1 MGEEVVAI
9 KALIQQRHLSY
20 AGFCQEWEKAAAGI
34 DKRLT
39 GSHPGHAQF
48 YRWLKGD
55 LRSGKPRTDS
65 CRVLEAM
72 FPGWT
77 VDELFTPYHGSMQS
91 SRDQTE
97 TQGRDSAQRR
107 QPPAEEGRHLD
118 LAGVYMSRPQFLSE
132 VPLYEM
138 IENASAVRASGLSLN
153 LLTQHYADAQIR
165 RLVESGTRFQLLFLD
180 PASEA
185 MKVREREEGYD
196 TGFLAGLTEINLRI
210 MKERVRSL
218 LAPDARE
225 LVEIGISDETIRFNI
240 TLIDDTTGV
249 IQPYL
254 PQARGVDSPTFLVE
268 RRKHGGELFH
278 TFEQIFTSL
287 WDRATLL

>member
-20 AGFCQEWEKAAAGI
+20 AGFCQEWEKTAEGI
-34 DKRLT
+34 DKRLR

-65 CRVLEAM
+65 CRVLETM

-77 VDELFTPYHGSMQS
+77 IDELFAPYGERPSDNHRKTPDRGN
-91 SRDQTE
+91 
-97 TQGRDSAQRR
+97 
-107 QPPAEEGRHLD
+107 RHLD
-118 LAGVYMSRPQFLSE
+118 LTGAYLSRPQLLSE
-132 VPLYEM
+132 VPLYHM
-138 IENASAVRASGLSLN
+138 IENASFVRASGLSLN
-153 LLTQHYADAQIR
+153 LLIQHYPDAKIR
-165 RLVESGTRFQLLFLD
+165 HLVERGTRFQLLFLD
-180 PASEA
+180 PRSEA
-185 MKVREREEGYD
+185 MKIREREEGYD
-196 TGFLAGLTEINLRI
+196 TGFLAGLTEINLKI
-210 MKERVRSL
+210 AKERVRSHL
-218 LAPDARE
+218 EAGKRDRM
-225 LVEIGISDETIRFNI
+225 EIGVSDETLRFNI
-240 TLIDDTTGV
+240 TLIDDATGV

-254 PQARGVDSPTFLVE
+254 PQARGVDSPAFLVE
-268 RRKHGGELFH
+268 RRAQGGELFH

>member
-1 MGEEVVAI
+1 MGEEVVTI
-9 KALIQQRHLSY
+9 KALVQQRHLSY
-20 AGFCQEWEKAAAGI
+20 AGFCQEWEKIAEGI
-34 DKRLT
+34 DKRLS
-39 GSHPGHAQF
+39 GSHPGHAQY

-65 CRVLEAM
+65 CRVLETM

-77 VDELFTPYHGSMQS
+77 IDELFAPY
-91 SRDQTE
+91 RDRESDDHRTVP
-97 TQGRDSAQRR
+97 GQRN
-107 QPPAEEGRHLD
+107 RHLD
-118 LAGVYMSRPQFLSE
+118 LTSVYMSRSQLLSE

-138 IENASAVRASGLSLN
+138 IESASLVRASGLSLN
-153 LLTQHYADAQIR
+153 LLIQHYPDAQIR
-165 RLVESGTRFQLLFLD
+165 RLIESGTRFQLLFLD
-180 PASEA
+180 PGSDA

-196 TGFLAGLTEINLRI
+196 VGFLAGLTGINLRI
-210 MKERVRSL
+210 AQERVRSL
-218 LAPDARE
+218 LEADKRDR
-225 LVEIGISDETIRFNI
+225 VEIGISNETLRFNI

-268 RRKHGGELFH
+268 RRAHSGELFH
-278 TFEQIFTSL
+278 TYEQIFTSL

>member
-1 MGEEVVAI
+1 MGNEVVAI
-9 KALIQQRHLSY
+9 KALIQERHLSY
-20 AGFCQEWEKAAAGI
+20 TGFCQEWEKIAAGF
-34 DKRLT
+34 DNRLA

-72 FPGWT
+72 FPGWS
-77 VDELFTPYHGSMQS
+77 VEELFAPHSRTEDPREGSGEHRRTPS
-91 SRDQTE
+91 
-97 TQGRDSAQRR
+97 
-107 QPPAEEGRHLD
+107 EEGRHLD

-138 IENASAVRASGLSLN
+138 IENASIVRASGLSLN

-180 PASEA
+180 PDSEA
-185 MKVREREEGYD
+185 MKVREQEEGYE
-196 TGFLAGLTEINLRI
+196 TGFLAGLTEINLKI

-218 LAPDARE
+218 LTPEARDR
-225 LVEIGISDETIRFNI
+225 VKIGVSAETIRFNI
-240 TLIDDTTGV
+240 ILIDDSTGV
-249 IQPYL
+249 IRPYL
-254 PQARGVDSPTFLVE
+254 PQSRGVDSPTLLTE

-278 TFEQIFTSL
+278 TFEQVFASL
-287 WDRATLL
+287 WDRATPL

>member
-9 KALIQQRHLSY
+9 KALVRQRHLSY
-20 AGFCQEWEKAAAGI
+20 AGFCQEWEKIAEGI
-34 DKRLT
+34 DKRLS

-65 CRVLEAM
+65 CRVLETM

-77 VDELFTPYHGSMQS
+77 IDELFAPYRVRASDNHRKLPG
-91 SRDQTE
+91 
-97 TQGRDSAQRR
+97 QGN
-107 QPPAEEGRHLD
+107 RHLD
-118 LAGVYMSRPQFLSE
+118 LTGVYMSRPQLLSE
-132 VPLYEM
+132 VPLDEM
-138 IENASAVRASGLSLN
+138 IENASLVRASGLSLN
-153 LLTQHYADAQIR
+153 LLVQHYPDAQIR
-165 RLVESGTRFQLLFLD
+165 RLIESGTRFQLLFLD
-180 PASEA
+180 PGSEA

-196 TGFLAGLTEINLRI
+196 IGFLAGLTEINLRI
-210 MKERVRSL
+210 AKERVRSL
-218 LAPDARE
+218 LETEKRDR
-225 LVEIGISDETIRFNI
+225 VEIGISNETLRFNI
-240 TLIDDTTGV
+240 TLIDDATGV

-268 RRKHGGELFH
+268 RRAHGGELFH
-278 TFEQIFTSL
+278 AYEQIFTSL

>member
-20 AGFCQEWEKAAAGI
+20 AGFCQEWEKPAEGI
-34 DKRLT
+34 DKRLS

-65 CRVLEAM
+65 CRVLETM

-77 VDELFTPYHGSMQS
+77 IDELFAPYRKRASDDHRQLP
-91 SRDQTE
+91 DQ
-97 TQGRDSAQRR
+97 GN
-107 QPPAEEGRHLD
+107 RHLD
-118 LAGVYMSRPQFLSE
+118 LTGVYMSRPQLLSE

-138 IENASAVRASGLSLN
+138 IENASLVRASGLSLN
-153 LLTQHYADAQIR
+153 LLIQHYPDAQIR
-165 RLVESGTRFQLLFLD
+165 RLIESGTRFQLLFLD
-180 PASEA
+180 PGSEA

-196 TGFLAGLTEINLRI
+196 IGFLAGLTEINLKI
-210 MKERVRSL
+210 AKDRVRSL
-218 LAPDARE
+218 LETDKRDR
-225 LVEIGISDETIRFNI
+225 VEIGISNETLRFNI
-240 TLIDDTTGV
+240 TLIDDATGV

-268 RRKHGGELFH
+268 RRVHGGELFH
-278 TFEQIFTSL
+278 AFEQIFTSL

>member
-20 AGFCQEWEKAAAGI
+20 AGFCQEWEKAAAEI

-72 FPGWT
+72 FPGWP
-77 VDELFTPYHGSMQS
+77 VDELFAPYRGSLQF
-91 SRDQTE
+91 SRNLAE
-97 TQGRDSAQRR
+97 NQGTDSGKHQRR
-107 QPPAEEGRHLD
+107 LPGEEGRHLD
-118 LAGVYMSRPQFLSE
+118 LAAIYMSRPQFLSE

-138 IENASAVRASGLSLN
+138 IENASVIRASGLSLN
-153 LLTQHYADAQIR
+153 LLAQHYADAQIR

-180 PASEA
+180 PDSEA
-185 MKVREREEGYD
+185 MKIREQEEGYD
-196 TGFLAGLTEINLRI
+196 TGFLAGLTEINLKI
-210 MKERVRSL
+210 LKERVRSVL
-218 LAPDARE
+218 QPEARDR
-225 LVEIGISDETIRFNI
+225 VEIGLSDETVRFNI

-254 PQARGVDSPTFLVE
+254 P
-268 RRKHGGELFH
+268 
-278 TFEQIFTSL
+278 
-287 WDRATLL
+287 

>member
-1 MGEEVVAI
+1 MGDEMVAI

-20 AGFCQEWEKAAAGI
+20 AGFCQEWEKIAKGI
-34 DKRLT
+34 DKRLA

-65 CRVLEAM
+65 CRVLETM

-77 VDELFTPYHGSMQS
+77 VDELFAPYQERTPDNH
-91 SRDQTE
+91 
-97 TQGRDSAQRR
+97 
-107 QPPAEEGRHLD
+107 RHLD
-118 LAGVYMSRPQFLSE
+118 LTGVYMSRPKLLSE

-138 IENASAVRASGLSLN
+138 IERASLVRASGLSLN
-153 LLTQHYADAQIR
+153 LLTQHYPDAQMR
-165 RLVESGTRFQLLFLD
+165 RLIESGTRFQMLFLD
-180 PASEA
+180 PDSEA
-185 MKVREREEGYD
+185 MKVREREEGYAA
-196 TGFLAGLTEINLRI
+196 GFLAGLTRINLKI
-210 MKERVRSL
+210 ATERVRSL
-218 LAPDARE
+218 LETEKRNR
-225 LVEIGISDETIRFNI
+225 VEIGLSDETLRFNI

-268 RRKHGGELFH
+268 RRTHDGELFH
-278 TFEQIFTSL
+278 VFEQIFTSL
-287 WDRATLL
+287 WERATLL